1 MKPALL
7 ILAAG
12 IGRRYGGLKQL
23 ESVGPAGETIMDY
36 SIYDAVR
43 AGFGKLVF
51 VIRPDMT
58 DTFHAAIGRRYE
70 QRIPVTYGYQR
81 LDALP
86 AGFSVPPGRTKP
98 WGTGQAV
105 LSAADAVREP
115 FAVANADDFYGAG
128 SFAAMGT
135 FLQQP
140 QAGTP
145 VYAMV
150 GYALRNTLSESGAVS
165 RAVCR
170 HTVDGWLEDIVETI
184 GIEREGRGARRI
196 DAEGHVHKFGGDET
210 VSMNLWG
217 FQPVFLDELRG
228 AFERFLRQRGA
239 STEAE
244 LYLPTVVQDS
254 IRAGRARVR
263 VLPST
268 DRWCGI
274 TNPRDKEAV
283 LRFIHELVAQGRYPA
298 KLWE

>member
-1 MKPALL
+1 MKPSLI

-36 SIYDAVR
+36 SVYDAVR

-58 DTFHAAIGRRYE
+58 DTFHAALGRRYE

-105 LSAADAVREP
+105 LSAADGVGEP

-128 SFAAMGT
+128 SFAAMST
-135 FLQQP
+135 LLQQP

-170 HTVDGWLEDIVETI
+170 HTPDGWLEDIVETI
-184 GIEREGRGARRI
+184 GIERDGGGARRT
-196 DAEGHVHKFGGDET
+196 DAQGHVHKFSGDET

-228 AFERFLRQRGA
+228 AFERFLQERGA
-239 STEAE
+239 SIEAE

-254 IRAGRARVR
+254 IRAGRARVK

-274 TNPRDKEAV
+274 TNPRDKVAV
-283 LRFIHELVAQGRYPA
+283 VRFVHELVAQGRYPA

>member
-1 MKPALL
+1 MKPTLV

-12 IGRRYGGLKQL
+12 MGRRYGGLKQL

-43 AGFGKLVF
+43 AGFGKVVF
-51 VIRPDMT
+51 VIRPDMA
-58 DTFHAAIGRRYE
+58 DTFHSTIGQRYE
-70 QRIPVTYGYQR
+70 QRVPVAYAHQR
-81 LDALP
+81 LEALP
-86 AGFSVPPGRTKP
+86 AGFVVPPGRTKP

-105 LSAADAVREP
+105 LSAASAMREP

-128 SFAAMGT
+128 SFASMSV

-140 QAGTP
+140 QTGVP
-145 VYAMV
+145 VYALV
-150 GYALRNTLSESGAVS
+150 GYVLRNTLSESGAVS

-170 HTVDGWLEDIVETI
+170 GTADGWLADIVETI
-184 GIEREGRGARRI
+184 GLEKDGTGARRT
-196 DAEGHVHKFGGDET
+196 DEQGRVHEFTGDET

-217 FQPVFLDELRG
+217 FVPAFLAELRG
-228 AFERFLRQRGA
+228 AFERFLRDRGA
-239 STEAE
+239 SADAE
-244 LYLPTVVQDS
+244 LYLPVAVQEA

-274 TNPRDKEAV
+274 TNPRDKDDV
-283 LRFIHELVAQGRYPA
+283 VRFIRGLVDQGAYPA
-298 KLWE
+298 KLWG